1 MAGPHVFKK
10 AVDDDNLLTSC
21 QGNGPYYNTMD
32 GFASM
37 SAEWFDMLQKITSGG
52 GELQRGYGAL
62 AMFTF
67 INAWNDHF
75 LQLIMLRSPANLTI
89 SLGISTLR
97 RSAHVTIKSPGRLGE
112 KFLHARPGHPDVA
125 GRGGHRVR
133 RAG

>member
-62 AMFTF
+62 AMIPVALYNGRQGRKMKYFFYTF
-67 INAWNDHF
+67 YPVHLLVLF
-75 LQLIMLRSPANLTI
+75 LI
-89 SLGISTLR
+89 SE
-97 RSAHVTIKSPGRLGE
+97 VMMKQ
-112 KFLHARPGHPDVA
+112 A
-125 GRGGHRVR
+125 G
-133 RAG
+133 